1 MLLFIYSS
9 ESVIAI
15 TSTYRIFE
23 CLAILCLTMLQLSQ
37 TLIGRPVMSL
47 RTGTAVATTISAIFN
62 PNNLKIEGFY
72 VQDSFDSKKKL
83 ILLCQDIR
91 EIIPQGIVINDHEV
105 LGESDELVRL
115 KEVLEIGFELV
126 GMPVQTEGKSKM
138 GKVND
143 YATDTS
149 SMFVQKIYV
158 SQSIMKSFSGGALSI
173 DRSQIV
179 EISSSKIIVKDL
191 QQPLRA
197 KLGSSISSA
206 LAS

>member
-1 MLLFIYSS
+1 
-9 ESVIAI
+9 
-15 TSTYRIFE
+15 
-23 CLAILCLTMLQLSQ
+23 MLQLSQ

-115 KEVLEIGFELV
+115 K
-126 GMPVQTEGKSKM
+126 KS
-138 GKVND
+138 
-143 YATDTS
+143 
-149 SMFVQKIYV
+149 
-158 SQSIMKSFSGGALSI
+158 
-173 DRSQIV
+173 
-179 EISSSKIIVKDL
+179 
-191 QQPLRA
+191 
-197 KLGSSISSA
+197 
-206 LAS
+206 

>member
-1 MLLFIYSS
+1 MMI
-9 ESVIAI
+9 I

-115 KEVLEIGFELV
+115 KEVLEIGFELI
-126 GMPVQTEGKSKM
+126 GMPVQTEGKSKL

>member
-1 MLLFIYSS
+1 MIT
-9 ESVIAI
+9 I

-37 TLIGRPVMSL
+37 TLIGRSVMSL

-115 KEVLEIGFELV
+115 KEVLEIGFELL
-126 GMPVQTEGKSKM
+126 GMPVQTESKSKL

>member
-1 MLLFIYSS
+1 MMI
-9 ESVIAI
+9 I

-126 GMPVQTEGKSKM
+126 GMPVQTEGKSKL

-158 SQSIMKSFSGGALSI
+158 SQSIMKSFSGGALSV

>member
-1 MLLFIYSS
+1 MIT
-9 ESVIAI
+9 I
-15 TSTYRIFE
+15 TSAYRIFE

-126 GMPVQTEGKSKM
+126 GMPVQTEGKSKL

-158 SQSIMKSFSGGALSI
+158 SQSIMKSFSGGALSV
-173 DRSQIV
+173 DRSQII
-179 EISSSKIIVKDL
+179 EISSSKIIIKDL

>member
-1 MLLFIYSS
+1 MIT
-9 ESVIAI
+9 I

-126 GMPVQTEGKSKM
+126 GMPVQTEGKSKL

-149 SMFVQKIYV
+149 SMFIQKIYV

>member
-1 MLLFIYSS
+1 MIT
-9 ESVIAI
+9 I

-115 KEVLEIGFELV
+115 KEVLEIGFELI
-126 GMPVQTEGKSKM
+126 GMPVQTEGKSKL

-158 SQSIMKSFSGGALSI
+158 SQSIMKSFSGGALSV

>member
-1 MLLFIYSS
+1 
-9 ESVIAI
+9 
-15 TSTYRIFE
+15 
-23 CLAILCLTMLQLSQ
+23 MLQLSQ
-37 TLIGRPVMSL
+37 TLIGRSVMSL

-115 KEVLEIGFELV
+115 KEVLEIGFELL
-126 GMPVQTEGKSKM
+126 GMPVQTESKSKL

>member
-1 MLLFIYSS
+1 MMI
-9 ESVIAI
+9 I

-126 GMPVQTEGKSKM
+126 GMPVQTESKSKL

>member
-1 MLLFIYSS
+1 MIT
-9 ESVIAI
+9 I

-126 GMPVQTEGKSKM
+126 GMPVQTESKSKL

>member
-1 MLLFIYSS
+1 
-9 ESVIAI
+9 
-15 TSTYRIFE
+15 
-23 CLAILCLTMLQLSQ
+23 
-37 TLIGRPVMSL
+37 MSL

-115 KEVLEIGFELV
+115 KEVLEIGFELI
-126 GMPVQTEGKSKM
+126 GMPVQTEGKSKL

-158 SQSIMKSFSGGALSI
+158 SQSIMKSFSGGALSV

-191 QQPLRA
+191 LQTEKANFRA
-197 KLGSSISSA
+197 TVTSA
-206 LAS
+206 LTS

>member
-1 MLLFIYSS
+1 MMI
-9 ESVIAI
+9 I

-115 KEVLEIGFELV
+115 KEVLEIGFELI
-126 GMPVQTEGKSKM
+126 GMPVQTEGKSKL

-158 SQSIMKSFSGGALSI
+158 SQSIMKSFSGGALSV